1 MRIVPAMKRGLFLLG
16 IVMFSALPLFGQSSE
31 FGVVLGGSK
40 RVTGAADRATG
51 DGVATD
57 PAQAGITNTGFRW
70 SNRVKEVY
78 YAVETEPQ
86 AWFKVKVGEI
96 DGPTSFQIIRPS
108 QSPGVP
114 STQIRHNYDAGG
126 KVQYIDGIGEYRF
139 SEPFG
144 STGLFL
150 GIGLYRQQ
158 HPAESSET
166 NYGFV
171 GGVNGDFPL
180 TRRIGFIVE
189 AAYHQA
195 PFHYTGR
202 YMTLGGGLRFRY

>member
-16 IVMFSALPLFGQSSE
+16 IMLFGALPLFAQSSE
-31 FGVVLGGSK
+31 FGLLLGGSK
-40 RVTGAADRATG
+40 RLTSAADRAEPAGGETG
-51 DGVATD
+51 
-57 PAQAGITNTGFRW
+57 PLTNTGFRW

-86 AWFKVKVGEI
+86 AWFKLKAGEI
-96 DGPTSFQIIRPS
+96 DGPTSFLITRPNPTVGAPAD
-108 QSPGVP
+108 QF
-114 STQIRHNYDAGG
+114 RHNYNTGG

-144 STGLFL
+144 STGLFI
-150 GIGLYRQQ
+150 GIGMYRQQ
-158 HPAESSET
+158 HSSESTET
-166 NYGFV
+166 NYGFT

-180 TRRIGFIVE
+180 TRRLGFIIE

-195 PFHYTGR
+195 PFHFTGR
-202 YMTLGGGLRFRY
+202 YMSLGGGLRFRY

>member
-1 MRIVPAMKRGLFLLG
+1 MRIVPAMKRGLFLSG
-16 IVMFSALPLFGQSSE
+16 IVIFIALPIFAQSSE

-40 RVTGAADRATG
+40 RLTSAADRAEPPGGETG
-51 DGVATD
+51 PV
-57 PAQAGITNTGFRW
+57 TNTGFRW

-86 AWFKVKVGEI
+86 AWFKIKVGEI
-96 DGPTSFQIIRPS
+96 DGSTSFQLP
-108 QSPGVP
+108 QLVP
-114 STQIRHNYDAGG
+114 VASGNLEHVRHNYDTGG

-144 STGLFL
+144 STGLFA
-150 GIGLYRQQ
+150 GVGMYRQS
-158 HPAESSET
+158 HPSESSET
-166 NYGFV
+166 TYGFV

-180 TRRIGFIVE
+180 TRRLGFIVE
-189 AAYHQA
+189 AAYHQV

-202 YMTLGGGLRFRY
+202 HMTLGGGLRFRY

>member
-1 MRIVPAMKRGLFLLG
+1 MKRGLFLLG
-16 IVMFSALPLFGQSSE
+16 IVMFSALPLFAQSSE
-31 FGVVLGGSK
+31 FGVILGGSK
-40 RVTGAADRATG
+40 RLTGAAERATPSG
-51 DGVATD
+51 ADLNTD
-57 PAQAGITNTGFRW
+57 PALAGITNTGFRW

-96 DGPTSFQIIRPS
+96 DGSTSFQITKPS
-108 QSPGVP
+108 QNASTQ
-114 STQIRHNYDAGG
+114 STQIRHNYDTGG
-126 KVQYIDGIGEYRF
+126 KVQYVDGIGEYRF

-158 HPAESSET
+158 HPSESSET

-180 TRRIGFIVE
+180 TRRLGFIIE
-189 AAYHQA
+189 AAFHET

-202 YMTLGGGLRFRY
+202 YATLGAGLRFRY